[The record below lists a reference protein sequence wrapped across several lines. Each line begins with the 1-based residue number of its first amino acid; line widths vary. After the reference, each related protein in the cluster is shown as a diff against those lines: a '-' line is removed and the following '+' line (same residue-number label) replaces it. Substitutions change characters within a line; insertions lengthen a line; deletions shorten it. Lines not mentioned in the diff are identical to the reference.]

1 MKPANLIGAAGA
13 TSIQQRLSALTS
25 EDGVARYL
33 LDRLT
38 GEQVAAITAA
48 LLAKSGVEALL
59 KIAIPRALVDGHG
72 LPDTVITDDRTVA
85 VRNAECEKPAL
96 LMANTDDDQGESLQ
110 DVTLIGAKQLIEDVA
125 PWVEAAGAG
134 LGLPEGQ
141 LSAWRAALAGL
152 NAADDWTL
160 HQVSHY
166 VALTRQQIAEESKP
180 VQEALGWALPA
191 LRLPRDSGYFSG
203 IKDKDL
209 DQPRRWKKLF
219 DKLISD
225 RKPLMAKI
233 RPNRQTI
240 DVEELLSQFEQSRT
254 TSPQARTQRSRHS
267 SPRRL
272 VGGTPLRGS
281 PSSSGRPTVSYCF
294 SRA

>member
-1 MKPANLIGAAGA
+1 MKPAHLIGAAGA
-13 TSIQQRLSALTS
+13 TSIQQRLSALTP

-48 LLAKSGVEALL
+48 LLEAAGVEAQL

-72 LPDTVITDDRTVA
+72 LPDAVVTDDRTVA

-110 DVTLIGAKQLIEDVA
+110 DVTLIGAKQLTEDVV
-125 PWVEAAGAG
+125 PWVEAASAG
-134 LGLPEGQ
+134 LGLPQGQ

-160 HQVSHY
+160 HQISY
-166 VALTRQQIAEESKP
+166 FVALTRQRIADESTP

-191 LRLPRDSGYFSG
+191 LRLPRDSGYFIG
-203 IKDKDL
+203 IKHNEL
-209 DQPRRWKKLF
+209 DQPRRWKKL
-219 DKLISD
+219 
-225 RKPLMAKI
+225 
-233 RPNRQTI
+233 
-240 DVEELLSQFEQSRT
+240 
-254 TSPQARTQRSRHS
+254 
-267 SPRRL
+267 
-272 VGGTPLRGS
+272 
-281 PSSSGRPTVSYCF
+281 
-294 SRA
+294 